1 MILVMNMKIRTLTA
15 TLALSAFSSS
25 VSADILVEFTESAPK
40 DSFSFTNEGDCKRGA
55 GNLIFDTTAAGKG
68 VEVFQPFENVD
79 GVALV
84 SSAEVNDGDQSVTV
98 KITDL
103 EPGGI
108 ASFTIDVDDSLENS
122 ELGNIRVTGSEMQG
136 TSVTF
141 TLDNETTHTSLI
153 DANNKARAPVDAC
166 S

>member
-1 MILVMNMKIRTLTA
+1 MTVVIDM
-15 TLALSAFSSS
+15 SS
-25 VSADILVEFTESAPK
+25 
-40 DSFSFTNEGDCKRGA
+40 GA

-68 VEVFQPFENVD
+68 VEVFQPFENVK

-84 SSAEVNDGDQSVTV
+84 SGAEVNDGDQSVTV
-98 KITDL
+98 KIFEL
-103 EPGGI
+103 EPGGV
-108 ASFTIDVDDSLENS
+108 ASFTIDVDDSLENC

-141 TLDNETTHTSLI
+141 TFDNETTHTSLI
-153 DANNKARAPVDAC
+153 DANNKAHAPVDAC